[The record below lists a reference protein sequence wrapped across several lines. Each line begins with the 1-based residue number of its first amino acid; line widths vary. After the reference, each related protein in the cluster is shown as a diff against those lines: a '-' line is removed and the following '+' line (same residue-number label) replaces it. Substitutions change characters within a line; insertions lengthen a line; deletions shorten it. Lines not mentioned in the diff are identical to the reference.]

1 MGEMERALVRSVRTG
16 VFLVLL
22 MPLIVTSE
30 TLFPFVVGKAL
41 YARAII
47 ETTFALWVVLAFM
60 TPAYRPPRSWLL
72 IAFSVY
78 LGIAVLAGLFGVS
91 LQRSLWSTYERM
103 QGIVDLAHWFALTVV
118 VVSVFRSFVHWRA
131 LLNFNLGVSVVV
143 ALLGVAESFGIRVLP
158 FYDFLLTDRRVGITL
173 GNTTYVG
180 AYMLVNVLVGLGFLT
195 QSFVSGP
202 RWSGQLQS
210 AAAETDRRR
219 SRGRSGASG
228 SRRRR
233 RRREA
238 PSRSW
243 TSPVIWWRV
252 FWGAAVVLD
261 FWVLT
266 LSGTRGAI
274 IGLSAGVV
282 AFAVGYSIWGHL
294 RVVRA
299 LALSLIGLL
308 LAFGLLFTFAK
319 DSALVRGLASSNVMA
334 RRIASIGLDDSS
346 VRGRLASLSTGL
358 QGFAARPVL
367 GWGPENFTIIFGRYF
382 DADPSI
388 QETFD
393 QAHNKLVEELATKG
407 LLGFLSYSAM
417 WGIMSW
423 IVIRQVR
430 RRNVHSQLFVLFV
443 GAALAGY
450 FVQNLFLFDTPGTVL
465 GFMLLLGFAVFL
477 ESPQGA
483 ASLKA
488 ADGERVE
495 PPRPAAVTARSS
507 ELRAGLLPL
516 VASGVGVLL
525 ILTLYF
531 ANFRLYAASTA
542 IVHTVDPTITWAQRR
557 EYFRQSIDYF
567 PPLANYPRII
577 LFAQTFED
585 WKNITPDEARK
596 TMAMVGGEAE
606 AAIQGEPQSWR
617 IYANLARVY
626 QEASSLDPGYQRQ
639 ALVYFRRASLLAPG
653 MVREAGP
660 EEEGE

>member
-1 MGEMERALVRSVRTG
+1 MGEIERPLVRSVRAG

-41 YARAII
+41 YSRAII
-47 ETTFALWVVLAFM
+47 EITFALWVVLAF
-60 TPAYRPPRSWLL
+60 TSPSYRPPRSWLL
-72 IAFSVY
+72 IAFGVY

-103 QGIVDLAHWFALTVV
+103 QGIVDLAHWFALTIVM
-118 VVSVFRSFVHWRA
+118 VSVFRSFLHWHG

-143 ALLGVAESFGIRVLP
+143 ALLGVSESFGIKVLP
-158 FYDFLLTDRRVGITL
+158 FYDFLLTDRRVDITL

-180 AYMLVNVLVGLGFLT
+180 AYMLVNVFVGLGFLT
-195 QSFVSGP
+195 QSFMTGPSRSG
-202 RWSGQLQS
+202 
-210 AAAETDRRR
+210 RRR
-219 SRGRSGASG
+219 PSDGETGPLQPGARSRTSQR
-228 SRRRR
+228 RRRR

-252 FWGAAVVLD
+252 FWGVAVVLD

-266 LSGTRGAI
+266 LSGTRGGI

-282 AFAVGYSIWGHL
+282 AFAVGYTIWGQL
-294 RVVRA
+294 RVVRFV
-299 LALSLIGLL
+299 ALSLIGLVL
-308 LAFGLLFTFAK
+308 GSGLLFTFAK
-319 DSALVRGLASSNVMA
+319 DSAVVQGLASSNVMA
-334 RRIASIGLDDSS
+334 RRIATIGLDDSS

-358 QGFAARPVL
+358 QGFAARPFL

-407 LLGFLSYSAM
+407 VLGFLSYSAM

-423 IVIRQVR
+423 TVIRQVR
-430 RRNVHSQLFVLFV
+430 RRNAHNQLFVLFV

-477 ESPQGA
+477 ESPQGSG
-483 ASLKA
+483 SLEA
-488 ADGERVE
+488 VDEERVE
-495 PPRPAAVTARSS
+495 PSRPATVARSSS
-507 ELRAGLLPL
+507 ELRARLLPL

-525 ILTLYF
+525 LLTLYF
-531 ANFRLYAASTA
+531 ANIRLYVASTA
-542 IVHTVDPTITWAQRR
+542 IVHTVDPSITWAARR
-557 EYFRQSIDYF
+557 GYFRQSIDYF
-567 PPLANYPRII
+567 PALANYPRII

-585 WKNITPDEARK
+585 WKNITPDDARK
-596 TMAMVGGEAE
+596 TMAMVEVETE

-617 IYANLARVY
+617 IYANLARLY

-639 ALVYFRRASLLAPG
+639 AAFYFNRASILAPG
-653 MVREAGP
+653 MVRAAGP
-660 EEEGE
+660 EEEDE

>member
-1 MGEMERALVRSVRTG
+1 MGQMERALVRSVRTG
-16 VFLVLL
+16 VFFVLL

-41 YARAII
+41 YSRAII
-47 ETTFALWVVLAFM
+47 EVTFALWVVLAYM
-60 TPAYRPPRSWLL
+60 SPSYRPPRSWLL
-72 IAFSVY
+72 IAFGVY

-91 LQRSLWSTYERM
+91 IQRSLWSTYERM
-103 QGIVDLAHWFALTVV
+103 QGIVDLAHWFVLTIVM
-118 VVSVFRSFVHWRA
+118 VSVFRSFLHWRV

-158 FYDFLLTDRRVGITL
+158 FYDFLLTDRRVDITL

-195 QSFVSGP
+195 QSLMSGS
-202 RWSGQLQS
+202 RWPGQLQS
-210 AAAETDRRR
+210 TDAEADPRQSRAR
-219 SRGRSGASG
+219 SRTSQ
-228 SRRRR
+228 RRKR

-243 TSPVIWWRV
+243 ASPVIWWRV
-252 FWGAAVVLD
+252 FWGVAVVLD

-282 AFAVGYSIWGHL
+282 AFAVGYTIWGQL
-294 RVVRA
+294 RVVRFA
-299 LALSLIGLL
+299 ALSLIGLL

-319 DSALVRGLASSNVMA
+319 DSAVVQGLASSNVMA
-334 RRIASIGLDDSS
+334 RRIATVGLDDSS

-407 LLGFLSYSAM
+407 VLGFLSYAAM

-423 IVIRQVR
+423 TVIRQVR
-430 RRNVHSQLFVLFV
+430 GRNVHNQLFVLFV

-465 GFMLLLGFAVFL
+465 GFMLLLGFTVFL
-477 ESPQGA
+477 ESVQGA
-483 ASLKA
+483 GPLEA
-488 ADGERVE
+488 ADEERVE
-495 PPRPAAVTARSS
+495 PPRPAAVARSSS
-507 ELRAGLLPL
+507 ELRDRLLPL

-525 ILTLYF
+525 LLTLYF

-542 IVHTVDPTITWAQRR
+542 IVHTVDPSITWAERR
-557 EYFRQSIDYF
+557 GYFRQSIDYF
-567 PPLANYPRII
+567 PALANYPRII

-596 TMAMVGGEAE
+596 TMAMVDGEAE
-606 AAIQGEPQSWR
+606 AAIRGEPQSWR
-617 IYANLARVY
+617 IYANLARLY
-626 QEASSLDPGYQRQ
+626 QEASSLDPGYQSQ
-639 ALVYFRRASLLAPG
+639 AAFYFNRASLLAPA
-653 MVREAGP
+653 MVRAAGP
-660 EEEGE
+660 EEEDE